1 MRISDW
7 SSDVCSSDLDLH
19 AMRDLEGDE
28 ILHDLRK
35 LGRRI
40 AAKRRAEFHG
50 LLRGRGAEQADGR
63 ENIYLTGKPGI
74 NIRFGNAQSVGDGF
88 ERRRIEPVFVKEPER
103 FGKYFPPLSFLAHP
117 PVGALASCAAGLR
130 SEVRRVGEE

>member
-63 ENIYLTGKPGI
+63 ENIHLTGKPGI
-74 NIRFGNAQSVGDGF
+74 NIGFGNAQSVGDGF
-88 ERRRIEPVFVKEPER
+88 ERRRIEPVFVKQPDR
-103 FGKYFPPLSFLAHP
+103 FGQYFPPLYFIDLRLD
-117 PVGALASCAAGLR
+117 GALSYIGRAPGREGVCQS
-130 SEVRRVGEE
+130 V

>member
-63 ENIYLTGKPGI
+63 ENIHLTGKPGI
-74 NIRFGNAQSVGDGF
+74 NIR
-88 ERRRIEPVFVKEPER
+88 
-103 FGKYFPPLSFLAHP
+103 
-117 PVGALASCAAGLR
+117 
-130 SEVRRVGEE
+130 SEVLRVGKECVSNCRSRWSTYTKKQQR

>member
-1 MRISDW
+1 MEIARLLPFVEDAAQHLVKRHPGLV
-7 SSDVCSSDLDLH
+7 DFPALVRRQVMGVAEEERDLH

-50 LLRGRGAEQADGR
+50 LLR
-63 ENIYLTGKPGI
+63 
-74 NIRFGNAQSVGDGF
+74 S
-88 ERRRIEPVFVKEPER
+88 
-103 FGKYFPPLSFLAHP
+103 
-117 PVGALASCAAGLR
+117 
-130 SEVRRVGEE
+130 SEERRVGQECVSRWSDWWCPD

>member
-7 SSDVCSSDLDLH
+7 SSDVCSSDLSGEADIIEMEIARLLPFVEDAAQHLVKRHPGLVDFPALVRRQVMGVAEEERDLH

-40 AAKRRAEFHG
+40 AAKRRAEF
-50 LLRGRGAEQADGR
+50 QAR
-63 ENIYLTGKPGI
+63 K
-74 NIRFGNAQSVGDGF
+74 SV
-88 ERRRIEPVFVKEPER
+88 V
-103 FGKYFPPLSFLAHP
+103 
-117 PVGALASCAAGLR
+117 
-130 SEVRRVGEE
+130 